1 VTTNLTELD
10 ERAHRF
16 YEKLTQTGV
25 PVSVKQQGIL
35 QVAIEKDL
43 KELLDRIE
51 EKEHFRP
58 NPNSAKD
65 FQELAQYHGHSLPR
79 TKTGRPDTSTW
90 TIKKFEYYVPSLR
103 TLADARCLSKRLS
116 TVQSIQKNTKEGWV
130 HPTYHFD
137 KELGRVHQGG
147 TVKCDN
153 WSTDCKRFVCL
164 EEHLIWAADYD
175 RMELAILAR
184 LSGDKQLQQD
194 LEGDLYI
201 EFAKYLYKTAK
212 ISPIQRSKV
221 KTGKLAMIYGNTIG
235 GIASQMGVQ
244 TWEARAFKKKW
255 GLRYPYAKAFLE
267 DEAKKAERD
276 GELTSFFGRVK
287 KVDASKGKAYVRRI
301 GFNSCIQ
308 NTAGD
313 LAKWGFVNLA
323 ENPRVKELDV
333 QILTTV
339 HDAVIMAVPKK
350 VYKDDTL
357 RRELLRLIEQSL
369 VEGIDQSFKLSVTV
383 KSSETWDD
391 ESYDEFQLKPQ
402 RLN

>member
-1 VTTNLTELD
+1 MTINLTDLD

-25 PVSVKQQGIL
+25 PVCVEQQAKL
-35 QVAIEKDL
+35 HESLEKDL
-43 KELLDRIE
+43 DSQLNLFE
-51 EKEHFRP
+51 EKEGFRP

-65 FQELAQYHGHSLPR
+65 FEKLADQHEHPLPR

-90 TIKKFEYYVPSLR
+90 VIKRFEKLVPSLR
-103 TLADARCLSKRLS
+103 TLADLRCLSKKIS
-116 TVQSIQKNTKEGWV
+116 TVKSIRNHTTNGRV
-130 HPTYHFD
+130 HPEYHFD
-137 KELGRVHQGG
+137 LELGRVHQGG

-153 WSTDCKRFVCL
+153 WAPDCKLFVQL
-164 EEHLIWAADYD
+164 EGHLIWAADYN

-184 LSGDKQLQQD
+184 LSRDTQLQQD
-194 LEGDLYI
+194 LKGDPYF
-201 EFAKYLYKTAK
+201 EFAKIVYKTAK
-212 ISPIQRSKV
+212 VSPVQRSKV
-221 KTGKLAMIYGNTIG
+221 KTGMLAMIYGNTIG

-244 TWEARAFKKKW
+244 SWEARSFKKKW
-255 GLRYPYAKAFLE
+255 DARYPSARVFLE
-267 DEAKKAERD
+267 DQAQKAEHD

-323 ENPRVKELDV
+323 ENSRVEELGV

-339 HDAVIMAVPKK
+339 HDAVIMVVPKA
-350 VYKDDTL
+350 VYKDDSL
-357 RRELLRLIEQSL
+357 RRELLRLIEASL
-369 VEGIDQSFKLSVTV
+369 VEDIDQSFGLSVTV
-383 KSSETWDD
+383 KSTQTWGD
-391 ESYDEFQLKPQ
+391 ESYDEFELQMRKP
-402 RLN
+402 